1 METMEGSPDGLLV
14 KKPPPVEV
22 LPPMDATPM
31 TKGFPDLRGAKF
43 SFAYWL
49 GMSVNVN
56 CQVCCLPMTEFVRY
70 PVTGRCRHTVCG
82 LCFRKCDANAKDSIW
97 SCPVKGCIDE
107 KSFQTDRTGKNWSMA
122 CAIVKWEDIEYTTGL
137 HIKRANADYVNDIL
151 KCRSQ
156 LLNME
161 TKHREE
167 RGHVIGLLK
176 AMHCKI
182 IQMRVNSDSIPQK
195 LSKED
200 LELDRAVKKVI
211 DCHKEVNTFVMPTD
225 QSVAIKAME
234 KRVQTLQNKLQKL
247 EEKTRNCP
255 RCNDSMTL
263 DEYLRLTRKSSSESW
278 STESEQSSWSSNR
291 SCLEEGYDNKNLPGW
306 NPDPFANF
314 VWQYPKLTDKPFTG
328 RASPRYRKPYVK
340 KTRKKRVS
348 KGSKSEDNK
357 MDKDSTT
364 ETTSDKKGNTW
375 TRFLNNLEGRN
386 GDDDFTT
393 TRKRKSKSNVTSV
406 AGHAMDKK
414 KAPLLP
420 RVSLEGQA
428 CITTRKRKCRTNA
441 PSVTTKLSSVPRVSL
456 TRSKSTSEEEF

>member
-1 METMEGSPDGLLV
+1 METTEGSPDGLLV

-56 CQVCCLPMTEFVRY
+56 CQVCCLPMTEFVWY
-70 PVTGRCRHTVCG
+70 PVTGRCGHTVCG
-82 LCFRKCDANAKDSIW
+82 LCFRKCDANAKDAIW

-156 LLNME
+156 LANME
-161 TKHREE
+161 TKHRDE

-182 IQMRVNSDSIPQK
+182 TEMRANSDSVPQK

-225 QSVAIKAME
+225 QSAPIKAME
-234 KRVQTLQNKLQKL
+234 KRVQTIQNKLQNL

-263 DEYLRLTRKSSSESW
+263 DEYPRLSRKSSSESW

-314 VWQYPKLTDKPFTG
+314 VWQYPKLTEKPFTG
-328 RASPRYRKPYVK
+328 RVSPRYRNSYIK
-340 KTRKKRVS
+340 KTRKKRVA
-348 KGSKSEDNK
+348 KGSKSVDKIDN
-357 MDKDSTT
+357 DSTT
-364 ETTSDKKGNTW
+364 ATQSCKKVNTW
-375 TRFLNNLEGRN
+375 TQFLNNLEEKNG
-386 GDDDFTT
+386 GDDCTT
-393 TRKRKSKSNVTSV
+393 TRKRKSKSDVASV
-406 AGHAMDKK
+406 AGHALDKK
-414 KAPLLP
+414 KAPLPP

-441 PSVTTKLSSVPRVSL
+441 PSVPTKLSSVPRVSL